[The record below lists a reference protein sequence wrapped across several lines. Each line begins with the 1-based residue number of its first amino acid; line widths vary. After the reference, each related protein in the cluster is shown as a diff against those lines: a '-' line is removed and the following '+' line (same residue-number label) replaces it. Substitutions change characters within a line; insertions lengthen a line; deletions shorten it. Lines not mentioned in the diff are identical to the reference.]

1 MESLAVHSP
10 RGSVL
15 VVEDNPQNMML
26 VRDLLHAQGY
36 RVLQATAGMEGWEL
50 AREHRPDLILMDIQ
64 LPDVSG
70 LEVIKWLKNDEDLK
84 SIPVIAV
91 TAFAMAGDKEEILA
105 IGCDEYISKPFSVF
119 DLLQT
124 LKRYERSNLQEPRE
138 GVAQA
143 PVD

>member
-1 MESLAVHSP
+1 
-10 RGSVL
+10 
-15 VVEDNPQNMML
+15 MML
-26 VRDLLHAQGY
+26 VRDLLHAHGY
-36 RVLQATAGMEGWEL
+36 RVLQAKSGMEGWEL
-50 AREHRPDLILMDIQ
+50 AREQRPDLILMDIQ

-105 IGCDEYISKPFSVF
+105 IGCDDYISKPFSVF

-124 LKRYERSNLQEPRE
+124 LKRYERCNLQEPRE

-143 PVD
+143 SLD